1 MLMPISNFGIKP
13 RGILHLG
20 ANTGEE
26 ADLYDALHP
35 ELVVWFECNPRSLP
49 FLHMNVAHRPGHHV
63 MTCAVSNVDGE
74 AVDFHITNND
84 ASSSILPL
92 KEHLSAYPDVTEDK
106 VIKVITHRVDGIIFQ
121 NGWQG
126 KFDFVNLDLQGAE
139 LIALQGM
146 EKTLQDD
153 IKWVYT
159 EVNYKE
165 LYEGCA
171 LMEDISKYLAKFGFE
186 VFRVCDTNCGW
197 GDAIYKK
204 KGVL

>member
-13 RGILHLG
+13 KGILHLG

-35 ELVVWFECNPRSLP
+35 EIVVWFECNPRSIP
-49 FLHMNVAHRPGHHV
+49 FLLMNVGHRPGHYV
-63 MTCAVSNVDGE
+63 IQKAVSDRDDQTL
-74 AVDFHITNND
+74 DFHITNND
-84 ASSSILPL
+84 ASSSVLPL
-92 KEHLSAYPDVTEDK
+92 KEHSQVYPDVLEDK
-106 VIKVITHRVDGIIFQ
+106 VIQVETVTVDTAVITNH
-121 NGWQG
+121 WTG
-126 KFDFVNLDLQGAE
+126 KFDFANLDLQGYE
-139 LIALQGM
+139 LVALKGM
-146 EKTLQDD
+146 VATLED

-165 LYEGCA
+165 LYKGCP
-171 LMEDISKYLAKFGFE
+171 LVKEITDFLGSFDFE
-186 VFRVCDTNCGW
+186 LSRICDTNCGW